1 MEFIILSDVRF
12 CTKCLHRYNV
22 YMQKTIWLW
31 DIIASV
37 YICRP
42 ITFLWDCLIFITINI
57 LAYNMDDR
65 KQQKPFSLADN
76 KASLVFIPWTFTVHT
91 YQGHGVDSSG
101 RAQGQVTTTDKELKR
116 NAHGAISI
124 AFSEY
129 LIFNSHNIN
138 FTYLKRPLGMWDM
151 ILYLCFRSL
160 LLEQNFFT
168 VASLI
173 LIVSRPQNRV
183 WPIGYSTHICW
194 INDEVIFWHF
204 SSYISQRY

>member
-1 MEFIILSDVRF
+1 
-12 CTKCLHRYNV
+12 
-22 YMQKTIWLW
+22 
-31 DIIASV
+31 
-37 YICRP
+37 
-42 ITFLWDCLIFITINI
+42 
-57 LAYNMDDR
+57 MDDR

-183 WPIGYSTHICW
+183 WPIGYSTHIC
-194 INDEVIFWHF
+194 
-204 SSYISQRY
+204 